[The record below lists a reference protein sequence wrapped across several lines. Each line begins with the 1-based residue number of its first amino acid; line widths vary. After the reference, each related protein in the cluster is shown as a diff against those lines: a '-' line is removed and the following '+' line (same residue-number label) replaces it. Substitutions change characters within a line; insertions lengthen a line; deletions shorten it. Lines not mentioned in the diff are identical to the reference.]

1 MNLAI
6 ETTNLTRDFGQV
18 RAVNQLNLRVEA
30 GCFYGFL
37 GPNGAGKSTTMRILT
52 GYLSASGGTASIGGF
67 DVFEQ
72 SLEVRRR
79 VGYLPELAPL
89 YGEMRVDG
97 YLTLMCRLRGV
108 PPSRRAGRI
117 GCLRRRGFTRA
128 SRRRS
133 AILPMSMP
141 RPRATAT
148 W

>member
-1 MNLAI
+1 MI
-6 ETTNLTRDFGQV
+6 EVNGLTKYYGDRAAVVDVTFSVPRGQV
-18 RAVNQLNLRVEA
+18 L
-30 GCFYGFL
+30 GFL

-52 GYLSASGGTASIGGF
+52 GYLSASGGPASIGGF

-108 PPSRRAGRI
+108 PPSRR
-117 GCLRRRGFTRA
+117 
-128 SRRRS
+128 SRES
-133 AILPMSMP
+133 PLA
-141 RPRATAT
+141 
-148 W
+148 